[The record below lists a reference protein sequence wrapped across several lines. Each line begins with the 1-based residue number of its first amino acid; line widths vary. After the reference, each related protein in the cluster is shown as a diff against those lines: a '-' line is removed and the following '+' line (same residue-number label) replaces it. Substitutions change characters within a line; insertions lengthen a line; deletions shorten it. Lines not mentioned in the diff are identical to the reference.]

1 MNQQEQQTQ
10 PTLLFVD
17 DEPSILSS
25 LRRLFRPHDYRILT
39 AESGAQALEII
50 EQELVDLVISDMR
63 MPIMDGA
70 QFLEQVRH
78 RQPDTIRILL
88 TGYADI
94 TSTINAI
101 NKGEIYRYV
110 AKPWD
115 DNDIVLI
122 VAKALEHARLL
133 HENARLTAITRQQN
147 EELRQL
153 NSSLEAK
160 VRERTAELEQANTF
174 LNLANDKLKQNFLVS
189 IKMFSGLMELRGR
202 AVAGHSRRV
211 ADQARKLAAR
221 LDITG
226 KPQQDIFLAAL
237 LHDIGKIG
245 LPDALLAKPVSK
257 MSSDELAQYRKHA
270 LSGESSL
277 MPLDELKEAAKIIRA
292 HHERVDGLG
301 FPDGLQGEGIAIGA
315 RILAVVNDF
324 DALQIGTLT
333 EKKMSADEAKATLQQ
348 GRHKRYDAQIVDAF
362 IDMLGGPVPE
372 STRELMVAAADLQPG
387 MVLSRDLISREGVL
401 LLAADY
407 VLDALLVR
415 QIQDFARREGISLTL
430 HIRTDKKL

>member
-1 MNQQEQQTQ
+1 MTQQEQQTQ

-39 AESGAQALEII
+39 AESGAQGLEII
-50 EQELVDLVISDMR
+50 EQEPVDLVISDMR

-78 RQPDTIRILL
+78 QQPDTIRILL

-174 LNLANDKLKQNFLVS
+174 LNLANDKLKQNFLIS

-211 ADQARKLAAR
+211 ADHARKLAAR

-257 MSSDELAQYRKHA
+257 MGSEELAQYRKHA

-277 MPLDELKEAAKIIRA
+277 MPLDELKEAAKIVRA
-292 HHERVDGLG
+292 HHERFDGQG
-301 FPDGLQGEGIAIGA
+301 FPDGLQGEGISIGA

-324 DALQIGTLT
+324 DALQIGTLS
-333 EKKMSADEAKATLQQ
+333 EKKLSVDEAKSILQQ

>member
-348 GRHKRYDAQIVDAF
+348 GRHKRYDAHVVDAF
-362 IDMLGGPVPE
+362 LDMLGGPAPD
-372 STRELMVAAADLQPG
+372 SAKELAIAAADLQPG

-407 VLDALLVR
+407 VLDSLLVR
-415 QIQDFARREGISLTL
+415 QIQDFARREGLSLTL